1 MFLAPFAVKVFLFV
15 WEELLTAKIAKKT
28 RQGR

>member
-1 MFLAPFAVKVFLFV
+1 MFLAPFAVKVFQLV
-15 WEELLTAKIAKKT
+15 WEELLTTKIAMKI